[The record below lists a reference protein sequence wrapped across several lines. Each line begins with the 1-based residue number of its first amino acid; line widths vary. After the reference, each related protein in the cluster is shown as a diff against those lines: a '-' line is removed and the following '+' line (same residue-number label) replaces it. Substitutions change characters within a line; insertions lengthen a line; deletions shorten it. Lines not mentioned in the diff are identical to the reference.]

1 MLKLSVPALACLM
14 ILPVILP
21 VWAQPAV
28 GGSGMFVTGARLLQM
43 CQTESPYCT
52 GYVAGVADALAPLS
66 EPGGPL
72 PVNSLASFCAPHLT
86 VKQVIIEFQK
96 FMKANPE
103 AAQAN
108 AAQLVGDALHLAYP
122 CVRK

>member
-1 MLKLSVPALACLM
+1 MLKLSVPALVLACLM
-14 ILPVILP
+14 ALPAQ
-21 VWAQPAV
+21 AQPAS
-28 GGSGMFVTGARLLQM
+28 SGMFVTGARLLQM
-43 CQTESPYCT
+43 CSTESPYCT
-52 GYVAGVADALAPLS
+52 GYVAGVADALSPLS

-72 PVNSLASFCAPHLT
+72 PANSLASFCAQKLT